1 MIYGGKGSAK
11 TFSIAQLFIILG
23 YIEKSSAICYRK
35 EQTTIKKTLKES
47 LKKARKSVRFDDV
60 YEVMDFKFLGIDGQ
74 EIILNG
80 LDDETKVK
88 GIENY
93 KYLLFDEL
101 DHFLQEEWTQANL
114 SLRGMPNQKLFG
126 TWNPVDEHS
135 WIKKEIDTMSWV
147 DMPKII
153 NGNPLSE
160 LCETSE
166 VKLSKDGSVLLI
178 RTTYPDNKWMV
189 GGNGYGYRDENLITQ
204 YENQKA
210 INYNFYRVNVLGE
223 WGKAEVQRPFA
234 YNFKIDKHV
243 KATAVFNPH
252 LPVYFSIDFNV
263 EPFVCLAAHIWRDGQ
278 GDHLHFFREIII
290 EKNGDVHEM
299 CDRLLDTFGVGVM
312 ANCIFT
318 GDATSRKKEVTQRN
332 NIDAWTII
340 NSRFKLGQRL
350 KLPRA
355 NPRVA
360 ETRHLLNT
368 ILAFHPDVQ
377 FNPEMKRT
385 IFELQYSEVDEEGE
399 PVKKNRNDEK
409 QRMDALD
416 DVRYM
421 VNSFLR
427 SYLDRYKIK

>member
-1 MIYGGKGSAK
+1 MSSLKVDINQVYVPYLNNKCRYLNLYGGSGSGKSVYASQK
-11 TFSIAQLFIILG
+11 VLLRLMSEKEHRILCLRKVGGTLKQSVFQRFKNQVSEWGLMSEFTFRESDFIITHNPTKNQL
-23 YIEKSSAICYRK
+23 
-35 EQTTIKKTLKES
+35 
-47 LKKARKSVRFDDV
+47 
-60 YEVMDFKFLGIDGQ
+60 
-74 EIILNG
+74 ILAG
-80 LDDETKVK
+80 LDDEEKLK
-88 GIENY
+88 SIETITSVWIEEATEFTEKEFDQIDLRIRGLNPNY
-93 KYLLFDEL
+93 KQIILSYNPIDESHWL
-101 DHFLQEEWTQANL
+101 KARFHDRVADNIAVLKTTFKDNHFLDDEYRQILEEKA
-114 SLRGMPNQKLFG
+114 SLNPN
-126 TWNPVDEHS
+126 
-135 WIKKEIDTMSWV
+135 M
-147 DMPKII
+147 
-153 NGNPLSE
+153 
-160 LCETSE
+160 
-166 VKLSKDGSVLLI
+166 
-178 RTTYPDNKWMV
+178 
-189 GGNGYGYRDENLITQ
+189 YRI
-204 YENQKA
+204 Y
-210 INYNFYRVNVLGE
+210 YLGE
-223 WGKAEVQRPFA
+223 WGREEVQRPFA
-234 YNFKIDKHV
+234 YNFKVDKHV

-299 CDRLLDTFGVGVM
+299 CDRLLDTFGMGVM

-399 PVKKNRNDEK
+399 PIKKNRNDEK

>member
-1 MIYGGKGSAK
+1 MSSLKVDINQVYVPYLSNKSRYLNLYGGSGSGKSVFASQK
-11 TFSIAQLFIILG
+11 VLLRIMSEKDHRILCLRKVGGTLKQSIFQRFKNQVAAWGLMSEFTFRESDFIITNNPTKNQL
-23 YIEKSSAICYRK
+23 
-35 EQTTIKKTLKES
+35 
-47 LKKARKSVRFDDV
+47 
-60 YEVMDFKFLGIDGQ
+60 
-74 EIILNG
+74 ILAG
-80 LDDETKVK
+80 LDDEEKLK
-88 GIENY
+88 SIETITSVWIEEATEFAEKEFDQIDLRIRGLNPNY
-93 KYLLFDEL
+93 KQIILSYNPIDESHWLKARFHDRQADNIAVLKTTFKDNYFL
-101 DHFLQEEWTQANL
+101 DAEYRQILEEKA
-114 SLRGMPNQKLFG
+114 SLNPN
-126 TWNPVDEHS
+126 
-135 WIKKEIDTMSWV
+135 M
-147 DMPKII
+147 
-153 NGNPLSE
+153 
-160 LCETSE
+160 
-166 VKLSKDGSVLLI
+166 
-178 RTTYPDNKWMV
+178 
-189 GGNGYGYRDENLITQ
+189 YRI
-204 YENQKA
+204 Y
-210 INYNFYRVNVLGE
+210 YLGE
-223 WGKAEVQRPFA
+223 WGREEVQRPFA

-243 KATAVFNPH
+243 KATAVFNAN

-299 CDRLLDTFGVGVM
+299 CDRLLDTFGMAVM

-340 NSRFKLGQRL
+340 NSRFRLGQRL
-350 KLPRA
+350 KLPNA

-385 IFELQYSEVDEEGE
+385 IFELQYSEVDEQGE
-399 PVKKNRNDEK
+399 PIKKNRNDEK

-427 SYLDRYKIK
+427 PYLNRYKIK